1 MPSARSRSSE
11 RKGKVDTSEA
21 KHPKQVREEDVVD
34 CKDLGLKLYTTK
46 EMGWPVGNYTVKD
59 LVSDLRSDIY
69 KFTLEEERL
78 NEDDIYKMIL
88 AYTIILKG
96 CWNTVNNDETEK

>member
-1 MPSARSRSSE
+1 MPRARSRSSE
-11 RKGKVDTSEA
+11 RKGKVVTSEA
-21 KHPKQVREEDVVD
+21 KDPKQEREEDVVD
-34 CKDLGLKLYTTK
+34 WKDLGLKLYTTK
-46 EMGWPVGNYTVKD
+46 EMGWPVENYTVKD